1 MGEHLP
7 CVVQCLEIREGSQWD
22 EANSSSGFKAVFGF
36 FFRAS
41 ALLTTAMVYWSCV
54 ALELILDVLIHHREC
69 SPWEVNSALFC
80 DHCSHIAVSAPLCHF
95 GMQDCI
101 KGAAM
106 LLSPALVENRLL
118 LTSFYNAFYLHTY
131 SLLHSL
137 TCYPNV
143 HFSHKADGSKYSFY
157 STAEAVAYLG
167 HPCPELPW
175 R

>member
-1 MGEHLP
+1 
-7 CVVQCLEIREGSQWD
+7 
-22 EANSSSGFKAVFGF
+22 
-36 FFRAS
+36 
-41 ALLTTAMVYWSCV
+41 
-54 ALELILDVLIHHREC
+54 
-69 SPWEVNSALFC
+69 
-80 DHCSHIAVSAPLCHF
+80 
-95 GMQDCI
+95 
-101 KGAAM
+101 M

-175 R
+175 RRNLCLTFHRIIECLGLEGTLRIT